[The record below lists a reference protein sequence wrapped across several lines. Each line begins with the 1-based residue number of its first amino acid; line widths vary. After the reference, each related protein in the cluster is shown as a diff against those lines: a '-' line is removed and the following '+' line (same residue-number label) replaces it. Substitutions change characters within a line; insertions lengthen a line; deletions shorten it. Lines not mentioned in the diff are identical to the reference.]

1 MPDKIWCQNS
11 KCANKQNQNQVRG
24 VKGSKYYQSNK
35 ASRWYVYW
43 CSRGCRDEWWKEHKD
58 TCMRAVGFRLK
69 PVKLTPESSW
79 KKSCK
84 WNRTNDSYRGRYD
97 HYLENILLGEK
108 IPITEVQYDSISW
121 ENNSK
126 QSTTLAN
133 QLRSQAKLQ
142 EGIDYEVDNINDY
155 IKRVKQSA

>member
-11 KCANKQNQNQVRG
+11 KCSNKQNHNQIRG

-79 KKSCK
+79 KKNYTWRHSSNGGCQ
-84 WNRTNDSYRGRYD
+84 
-97 HYLENILLGEK
+97 HYLENILLGER

-133 QLRSQAKLQ
+133 QLRSQ
-142 EGIDYEVDNINDY
+142 
-155 IKRVKQSA
+155 VKQSA